1 MNINYQENEQIL
13 YADITNNHREISFF
27 KLKYIFID
35 GFLNGLYFKKQPR
48 KLITNNKYDNKIIS
62 LMINILE
69 VFFCLKLHRFI

>member
-1 MNINYQENEQIL
+1 MSRYYMQISQ
-13 YADITNNHREISFF
+13 ITIEKSVFF